1 MNDFYTIGQITTDCR
16 KLIEIA
22 ETERQTADT
31 TREKFLSGALY
42 AFRAMLRLLELVPE
56 EKFQNTKR
64 EVNSMDD
71 TIRPLEIFDKG
82 MRSFTTEEII
92 QIHKGLFEMTEQLG
106 ISDLLYSGDRQTSLN
121 KALDRFQLYVNQI
134 LVERLLQEKG
144 VS

>member
-1 MNDFYTIGQITTDCR
+1 
-16 KLIEIA
+16 
-22 ETERQTADT
+22 
-31 TREKFLSGALY
+31 
-42 AFRAMLRLLELVPE
+42 
-56 EKFQNTKR
+56 
-64 EVNSMDD
+64 MDD
-71 TIRPLEIFDKG
+71 TIRPLEILDKG